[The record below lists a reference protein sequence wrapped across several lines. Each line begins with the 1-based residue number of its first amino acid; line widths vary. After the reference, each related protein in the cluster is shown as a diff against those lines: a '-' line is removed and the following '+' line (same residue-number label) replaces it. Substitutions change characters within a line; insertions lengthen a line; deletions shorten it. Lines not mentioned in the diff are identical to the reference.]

1 MTDYKPERGSIAWTD
16 LTVPDAK
23 KITEFY
29 RKVVGWTTSP
39 VSMGDYSDF
48 NMKLPETGKTVAGIC
63 HARGVNAEL
72 PPVWLVY
79 IIVADL
85 DKSLEQVQQLGGE
98 FYGNLRDMGDQGRFA
113 VIRDPAG
120 AFCALF
126 EPVK

>member
-1 MTDYKPERGSIAWTD
+1 MTDYKPERGTIAWTD
-16 LTVPDAK
+16 LTVPDADK
-23 KITEFY
+23 VKEFY
-29 RKVVGWTTSP
+29 SKVVGWTTSP

-48 NMKLPETGKTVAGIC
+48 NMKLPDTGKTVSGVC

-72 PPVWLVY
+72 PPVWLIY

-85 DKSLEQVQQLGGE
+85 DKSLQQVRQLGGE
-98 FYGNLRDMGDQGRFA
+98 LYGNLRDMGDQGRFA